1 MMQKLMLLSVFLLVL
16 VACKKDPVDS
26 GEQKPVIELLTNN
39 SSKTWQVQD
48 GVAKQGDLEVNL
60 IASQN
65 PCVTDNQITLYSNFS
80 YEFKEGATKC
90 NPNDPDTILTANWE
104 LAADESSI
112 TIDRFVFLGRSV
124 DNPTFTLSD
133 VTENTFSGTTTVT
146 LNNETFEITVIF
158 ESVN

>member
-1 MMQKLMLLSVFLLVL
+1 MMRKLMLLSAFIVVL
-16 VACKKDPVDS
+16 TACKKDPVDS
-26 GEQKPVIELLTNN
+26 GEGKPTLELLTNN

-90 NPNDPDTILTANWE
+90 NPDDPDIILSANWE

-124 DNPTFTLSD
+124 NNPTFILSD
-133 VTENTFSGTTTVT
+133 VSENTFSGTTTVS

-158 ESVN
+158 QSVN

>member
-1 MMQKLMLLSVFLLVL
+1 MIQKLIIPGAFFLLL
-16 VACKKDPVDS
+16 LACKKDPVDS
-26 GEQKPVIELLTNN
+26 GEQTPVIELLTNN
-39 SSKTWQVQD
+39 SSKTWQVKD
-48 GVAKQGDLEVNL
+48 GVAKQGELEVNL

-65 PCVTDNQITLYSNFS
+65 PCVTDNQITLYSDFS

-90 NPNDPDTILTANWE
+90 NPDDPDTILKANWE

-124 DNPTFTLSD
+124 DKPTFILSD
-133 VTENTFSGTTTVT
+133 VSENNFSGTTNVT

-158 ESVN
+158 EAVN